1 VAGVHTSSACRSALP
16 ATATRVVVRGTDQS
30 TPIRSVNSAQ
40 LAAATLACGSGVKR
54 SRRRRLEIGVTGQQG
69 VLAMRL
75 PGASHQRSTG
85 RHRHLVLRNC
95 STHRTAGESRATHR
109 VQPPIEA
116 SWAERRL
123 PASGSTSRR
132 GGRCLLRPSLRNTGI
147 LPRFRPPDGCH
158 IVRGP
163 GRCKTPTSPTQG
175 PHTHRVR
182 NRRPVLSL

>member
-1 VAGVHTSSACRSALP
+1 
-16 ATATRVVVRGTDQS
+16 
-30 TPIRSVNSAQ
+30 
-40 LAAATLACGSGVKR
+40 
-54 SRRRRLEIGVTGQQG
+54 
-69 VLAMRL
+69 MRL

-85 RHRHLVLRNC
+85 RHRHLALRNC

-116 SWAERRL
+116 SWADRRL

-175 PHTHRVR
+175 PTLFVWGPGDLFFPLKWA
-182 NRRPVLSL
+182 RRLADPDPRHHHDRQTRWRTNALPRPPRRRIRPTTATTLGAERLVTG

>member
-1 VAGVHTSSACRSALP
+1 
-16 ATATRVVVRGTDQS
+16 
-30 TPIRSVNSAQ
+30 
-40 LAAATLACGSGVKR
+40 
-54 SRRRRLEIGVTGQQG
+54 
-69 VLAMRL
+69 MRL

-85 RHRHLVLRNC
+85 RHRHLALRNC

-116 SWAERRL
+116 SWPDRRL

-175 PHTHRVR
+175 PHTHRVG
-182 NRRPVLSL
+182 NRRPVLSPQVGAPPRRPDPGTTTIAKLDGARMHFPDYRADEFVPLLQQHWAQNGW